1 MNSNIGY
8 IYLRNH
14 LSYHYYNAYKLGKTY
29 NIPSR
34 DMQYAT
40 NEIDRGYFESVYELP
55 INKMDLIER
64 LLQYHFQHLN
74 VKHNGGVEFYHKSI
88 IEMIEP
94 YLITLKINYRKL
106 SKDDISNLLRPIR
119 VKQTLQKINIRL
131 LIQYLKQNI
140 TIKYKPREYQTEI
153 INKVIIY
160 FESKNKGLLVVP
172 CGVGKTLISLWIIE
186 KLNYKKILI
195 GVPNKLL
202 LKQWKQTIDQ
212 QFINTK
218 CLIVS
223 SGINTD
229 DIIKFITLNSN
240 VQIYFIITTY
250 SSAYKVYGA
259 TKSVSNFSFDIKI
272 NDEVHHLT
280 TIELDTSQTTKK
292 YIEMLNIQSS
302 KQLSLTA
309 TMKQLDDMN
318 SNIISNDNIDY
329 FGEIIDRRCLLWAIK
344 KNIICDYLIQI
355 IIGNGNDTNNHHI
368 IFSDKDD
375 IDKRL
380 LLSAYTSLKTLNDR
394 HSKHLLIY
402 SNSRENSLKIF
413 EYIKMFIDDNYF
425 EISELYYDYY
435 NGNMSSKRQKEIIDK
450 FVKAR
455 FGIIIC
461 VYCLGE
467 GWDCPLL
474 DAVVFADNMN
484 SNIRIV
490 QSALRASRKNSL
502 EPDKVTKIILP
513 IFSLSNENQD
523 LKKVKEV
530 IYQIGLED
538 EIIIE
543 KIRISKTDIKKS
555 EITDKSEK
563 EDLKSEFDFDTKKEL
578 MDKLRLLTVKRSSL
592 GITYEKA
599 KQIIIS
605 NKITSKNDYYELCN
619 RDNRLSKEPEMLF
632 KGRFTNWID
641 YLSIERNY
649 YDLLTCI
656 KKVDQYLIL
665 YPEMRKHNME
675 LSVIVEE
682 ICKNDKKFP
691 PSDLWIDYYDVRELD
706 DIINIK
712 NKKKKKVSNII

>member
-1 MNSNIGY
+1 MGN
-8 IYLRNH
+8 
-14 LSYHYYNAYKLGKTY
+14 
-29 NIPSR
+29 
-34 DMQYAT
+34 
-40 NEIDRGYFESVYELP
+40 
-55 INKMDLIER
+55 
-64 LLQYHFQHLN
+64 
-74 VKHNGGVEFYHKSI
+74 
-88 IEMIEP
+88 
-94 YLITLKINYRKL
+94 
-106 SKDDISNLLRPIR
+106 
-119 VKQTLQKINIRL
+119 
-131 LIQYLKQNI
+131 
-140 TIKYKPREYQTEI
+140 
-153 INKVIIY
+153 
-160 FESKNKGLLVVP
+160 
-172 CGVGKTLISLWIIE
+172 
-186 KLNYKKILI
+186 
-195 GVPNKLL
+195 
-202 LKQWKQTIDQ
+202 
-212 QFINTK
+212 
-218 CLIVS
+218 
-223 SGINTD
+223 
-229 DIIKFITLNSN
+229 
-240 VQIYFIITTY
+240 
-250 SSAYKVYGA
+250 
-259 TKSVSNFSFDIKI
+259 
-272 NDEVHHLT
+272 
-280 TIELDTSQTTKK
+280 
-292 YIEMLNIQSS
+292 
-302 KQLSLTA
+302 
-309 TMKQLDDMN
+309 
-318 SNIISNDNIDY
+318 
-329 FGEIIDRRCLLWAIK
+329 K

-455 FGIIIC
+455 FGIIIY

-474 DAVVFADNMN
+474 DAVVFAENMN

-592 GITYEKA
+592 GITYEEA

-656 KKVDQYLIL
+656 KKVD
-665 YPEMRKHNME
+665 
-675 LSVIVEE
+675 
-682 ICKNDKKFP
+682 
-691 PSDLWIDYYDVRELD
+691 
-706 DIINIK
+706 
-712 NKKKKKVSNII
+712 

>member
-34 DMQYAT
+34 DIQYAT
-40 NEIDRGYFESVYELP
+40 NEIDRGYFKSVYELP

-74 VKHNGGVEFYHKSI
+74 IKHNGGIEFYHKSI

-94 YLITLKINYRKL
+94 YLVTLKINYKKL

-119 VKQTLQKINIRL
+119 VKQTLQKINIKL
-131 LIQYLKQNI
+131 LIKYLKQNK

-153 INKVIIY
+153 INKVITY
-160 FESKNKGLLVVP
+160 FESKNKGLLVIP

-186 KLNYKKILI
+186 RLNCKKIII

-202 LKQWKQTIDQ
+202 LKQWKQTVDQ
-212 QFINTK
+212 QFNNTK

-229 DIIKFITLNSN
+229 DIIKFITLNSD

-250 SSAYKVYGA
+250 SSAYKVYDA
-259 TKSVSNFSFDIKI
+259 TKTLSSFSFDIKI

-280 TIELDTSQTTKK
+280 TTDLDTSQTTKK
-292 YIEMLNIQSS
+292 FIEMLNIRSS
-302 KQLSLTA
+302 KHLSLTA

-318 SNIISNDNIDY
+318 SNIISNNNIDY

-344 KNIICDYLIQI
+344 NNIICDYLIQI
-355 IIGNGNDTNNHHI
+355 IIGNDNNYI
-368 IFSDKDD
+368 MFSNKDD

-380 LLSAYTSLKTLNDR
+380 LLSAYTSLKTLTECY
-394 HSKHLLIY
+394 SKHILIY

-413 EYIKMFIDDNYF
+413 EYIKMFINDNYF
-425 EISELYYDYY
+425 YIPELYYDYY
-435 NGNMSSKRQKEIIDK
+435 NSNMSLKIQKEIIDK

-474 DAVVFADNMN
+474 DAVVFAENMS

-490 QSALRASRKNSL
+490 KSALRASRKNSL
-502 EPDKVTKIILP
+502 EPNKVTKIILP
-513 IFSLSNENQD
+513 IFSLSNDNQD

-530 IYQIGLED
+530 IYQMGLED

-543 KIRISKTDIKKS
+543 KITVSKTDIKNSKKNEKS
-555 EITDKSEK
+555 NL
-563 EDLKSEFDFDTKKEL
+563 EDLESKIELDFDSETKK
-578 MDKLRLLTVKRSSL
+578 RAN
-592 GITYEKA
+592 G
-599 KQIIIS
+599 
-605 NKITSKNDYYELCN
+605 
-619 RDNRLSKEPEMLF
+619 
-632 KGRFTNWID
+632 
-641 YLSIERNY
+641 
-649 YDLLTCI
+649 
-656 KKVDQYLIL
+656 
-665 YPEMRKHNME
+665 
-675 LSVIVEE
+675 
-682 ICKNDKKFP
+682 
-691 PSDLWIDYYDVRELD
+691 
-706 DIINIK
+706 
-712 NKKKKKVSNII
+712 